1 MSEGVKADLQ
11 KSGVGQL
18 FGDAFA
24 LNIENGTHVISEEKY
39 AVRGFRNV
47 IQHFNC
53 LQRKRQ
59 HPGQASLF
67 RFYSSARETK

>member
-24 LNIENGTHVISEEKY
+24 LDVENGTHVVSEEEY
-39 AVRGFRNV
+39 AVRVFRDV
-47 IQHFNC
+47 
-53 LQRKRQ
+53 
-59 HPGQASLF
+59 
-67 RFYSSARETK
+67 T